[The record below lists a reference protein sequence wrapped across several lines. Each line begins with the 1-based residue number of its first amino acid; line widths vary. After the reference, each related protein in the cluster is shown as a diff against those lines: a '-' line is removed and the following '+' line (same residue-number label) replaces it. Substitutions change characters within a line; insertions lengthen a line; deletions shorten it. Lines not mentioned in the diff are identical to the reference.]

1 MGTHCMPVEFGI
13 LRSPYIWW
21 AWLTMANRWPTSG
34 AKSTIFGPRPLEACL
49 QKVASFVVCVVF
61 KEKSERA

>member
-1 MGTHCMPVEFGI
+1 MGTHYMPVEFGI

-21 AWLTMANRWPTSG
+21 AGLTMANRWPIFGS
-34 AKSTIFGPRPLEACL
+34 KSTIFGPRPLKACL
-49 QKVASFVVCVVF
+49 QKVASFVVCVVL